1 MSLTTTSPIRKIPTE
16 VLSMVFVEYME
27 NSDDPNEWAQ
37 LMLVCRSWRDT
48 AIRTPALWT
57 RINMAYSQLSKK
69 LFLQRHGQ
77 FPFEITLAKRSTLN
91 TPHPPI
97 FYDPLPEDRLAVVA
111 SHRLV
116 LSFPWNGAS
125 AIRKCAAEGVIVP
138 GLKEIA
144 ILGHDEN
151 DDPTICEQLL
161 SPLLNLLGMRMFLH
175 ACSSIGPNI
184 NTFFIDLS
192 SIGGPPDSHLHTE
205 VLRNLVQ
212 FPALEDL
219 SIGGVVGDPCPHH
232 EHERIAFPE
241 VSTLRLFDSEPNALQ
256 SLLRRLDL
264 PKLQSLHLPT
274 YEIELPIDHRD
285 IWDYPWQR
293 IYEPFLNPPETSI
306 YHVAVTFET
315 DIHEIEIRPEEPS
328 TFPTIH
334 LSFSIPS
341 DSSPDF
347 ESLNP
352 TELFAHTLLA
362 MAALPLIPFDQVR
375 SLSISS
381 RLPCNW
387 ETFADGAH
395 SLPLLAQMRNLQSLS
410 VSRMGVTPLLKCLTS
425 FPACQALN
433 NLSFEDSLV
442 NARFLRLLKFQRHRH
457 RVPITNV
464 NLIECNK
471 LNLSRGW

>member
-1 MSLTTTSPIRKIPTE
+1 
-16 VLSMVFVEYME
+16 
-27 NSDDPNEWAQ
+27 
-37 LMLVCRSWRDT
+37 
-48 AIRTPALWT
+48 
-57 RINMAYSQLSKK
+57 MAYSQLSKK

-97 FYDPLPEDRLAVVA
+97 FYDPLPEDRQAVVA
-111 SHRLV
+111 SNRLTF
-116 LSFPWNGAS
+116 SFPWNGAS
-125 AIRKCAAEGVIVP
+125 AIRKCASEGVVVP
-138 GLKEIA
+138 GLKEVT

-184 NTFFIDLS
+184 TTFTLDLS

-205 VLRNLVQ
+205 VLRKLVQ
-212 FPALEDL
+212 FPALTDL

-232 EHERIAFPE
+232 ELEGITFPE

-264 PKLQSLHLPT
+264 PKLQDLHLPV
-274 YEIELPIDHRD
+274 YENELPFDHRD

-293 IYEPFLNPPETSI
+293 IYEPFVDSSKTNSS
-306 YHVAVTFET
+306 HVAVTFGHRQ
-315 DIHEIEIRPEEPS
+315 HELEIRHQDPA

-334 LSFSIPS
+334 LSFSIPLNT
-341 DSSPDF
+341 SPDSEF
-347 ESLNP
+347 VSQ
-352 TELFAHTLLA
+352 TELVGHTLLA
-362 MAALPLIPFDQVR
+362 MAGLPLIPFDQVQSFSISSQLECDWEPFPDEEFCVTLFTQLRALR
-375 SLSISS
+375 SLSV
-381 RLPCNW
+381 
-387 ETFADGAH
+387 T
-395 SLPLLAQMRNLQSLS
+395 
-410 VSRMGVTPLLKCLTS
+410 RMGVTPLLRCLTEHPVCTS
-425 FPACQALN
+425 LD
-433 NLSFEDSLV
+433 NLSFEDSFV
-442 NARFLRLLKFQRHRH
+442 NARFLRSLKFQRQRY

-464 NLIECNK
+464 DLFGCNK